1 MKIKNYLVLFLS
13 IITLSISAQE
23 KNTTELKKDKDFE
36 IVVVAEG
43 KLKPNQLV
51 LNFLKMDSRFRNSS
65 LTKLI
70 KDLHSM
76 KSINYND
83 HNDSKIR
90 PKKAFGQPTRPRIK
104 IFLDNELILDDGF
117 NRLHALNQLRM
128 KDIKT
133 IKRKNVSIDKEIYIY
148 KI

>member
-1 MKIKNYLVLFLS
+1 MKIKNYLVLCFS
-13 IITLSISAQE
+13 IIALSISAQE
-23 KNTTELKKDKDFE
+23 EKASELKEYKDFD
-36 IVVVAEG
+36 IVIATDG

-51 LNFLKMDSRFRNSS
+51 LNFLKMDSRLRNSP

-70 KDLHSM
+70 QDLHSL
-76 KSINYND
+76 KSIN
-83 HNDSKIR
+83 HNDSEIKSQ
-90 PKKAFGQPTRPRIK
+90 KVFGQPTSPRIK

-133 IKRKNVSIDKEIYIY
+133 IKRKNVNIDKEIYIY